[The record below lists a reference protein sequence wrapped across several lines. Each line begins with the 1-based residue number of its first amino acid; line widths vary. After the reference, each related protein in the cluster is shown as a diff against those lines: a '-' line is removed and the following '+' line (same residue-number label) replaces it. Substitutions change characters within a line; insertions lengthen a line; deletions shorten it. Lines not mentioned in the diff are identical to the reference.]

1 MLDVNKK
8 MKKLLFIISFLLMS
22 LGIQAQQKQIS
33 YIKDDGGF
41 YLVYDETGKKIST
54 VSKSTVG
61 EVVGW
66 GIDFFVSFDGS
77 WYKIYDSKGKK
88 INTLSKMS
96 VGKVVA
102 VSGNTF
108 TSEDGGFLKTYDKT
122 GKKINTRSK

>member
-1 MLDVNKK
+1 

>member
-1 MLDVNKK
+1 
-8 MKKLLFIISFLLMS
+8 MKRALVFILLSVMV
-22 LGIQAQQKQIS
+22 LGIQAQKRQIS

-41 YLVYDETGKKIST
+41 YLVYDENGKRIST

-66 GIDFFVSFDGS
+66 GIDFFVSLDGS
-77 WYKIYDSKGKK
+77 WYKTYDLNGKK

>member
-1 MLDVNKK
+1 
-8 MKKLLFIISFLLMS
+8 MKRLLFVISILLMS
-22 LGIQAQQKQIS
+22 LGLQAQQRQIS
-33 YIKDDGGF
+33 YIKDDGGY
-41 YLVYDETGKKIST
+41 YLVYDENGRKISA
-54 VSKSTVG
+54 VSKMTVG

-66 GIDFFVSFDGS
+66 GIDFFVSLDGS
-77 WYKIYDSKGKK
+77 WYKIYDSSGKK

>member
-1 MLDVNKK
+1 
-8 MKKLLFIISFLLMS
+8 MKRLLFVISILLMS

-33 YIKDDGGF
+33 YIKNDGSW
-41 YLVYDETGKKIST
+41 YMVYDEQGKKITT
-54 VSKSTVG
+54 VSKSSVG

-66 GIDFFVSFDGS
+66 GIDFFVSLDGS

-88 INTLSKMS
+88 ITTLSKMS

-122 GKKINTRSK
+122 GKKIYTRSK